1 MNENKNHKRMLLDI
15 VNRNYVNCEKIIY
28 QDYKECSHIDICGD
42 EPVSNGRIKLILK
55 PNNMSGNLVLK
66 VEQDDCLYINDFTT
80 HWLNDDNYF
89 DPFLRENFTVYDD
102 ESSIDMFREYIS
114 KISYFIDE
122 IPELNEFRRI
132 IRHKS
137 KLHNIY
143 YELMMWTVR
152 KFISSTEIQI
162 EYNIALSLK
171 ENRNDS
177 DYSNNVLGITIEN
190 GVITEDFYNAD
201 KPLSYVSV
209 DDLVFK
215 TFFSLHPKIDTVEN
229 NTFNTINSI
238 FTKEVYDNMM
248 LVDEMKMI

>member
-28 QDYKECSHIDICGD
+28 QDYKECSH
-42 EPVSNGRIKLILK
+42 
-55 PNNMSGNLVLK
+55 
-66 VEQDDCLYINDFTT
+66 
-80 HWLNDDNYF
+80 
-89 DPFLRENFTVYDD
+89 
-102 ESSIDMFREYIS
+102 
-114 KISYFIDE
+114 
-122 IPELNEFRRI
+122 
-132 IRHKS
+132 
-137 KLHNIY
+137 
-143 YELMMWTVR
+143 
-152 KFISSTEIQI
+152 
-162 EYNIALSLK
+162 
-171 ENRNDS
+171 
-177 DYSNNVLGITIEN
+177 
-190 GVITEDFYNAD
+190 ITEDFYNAD